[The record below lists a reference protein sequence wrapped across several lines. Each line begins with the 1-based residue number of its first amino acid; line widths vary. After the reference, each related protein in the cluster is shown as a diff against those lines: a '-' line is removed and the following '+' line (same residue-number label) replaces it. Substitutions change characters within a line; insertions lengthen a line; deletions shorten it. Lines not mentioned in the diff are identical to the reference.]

1 MRYFGN
7 VGYAIATETVT
18 GVWENQIT
26 EEALYGDVIRDVHRN
41 DSSGEVNDNLAVSN
55 TISVLASPF
64 ALTNFQSICYV
75 EWLGTKWK
83 VSSIEVQLPRL
94 ILSLGGVYNGPI
106 AASICSG
113 DSAGEP

>member
-7 VGYAIATETVT
+7 VGYAIATEKVP
-18 GVWENQIT
+18 GVWENHIT
-26 EEALYGDVIRDVHRN
+26 EEALYGDVIRDIHRR
-41 DSSGEVNDNLAVSN
+41 DSSGEVNDNLNVSN

-83 VSSIEVQLPRL
+83 VSSIDVQLPRL
-94 ILSLGGVYNGPI
+94 ILSLGGVYNGPV
-106 AASICSG
+106 ATPVNSG
-113 DSAGEP
+113 DSAWEP

>member
-7 VGYAIATETVT
+7 VGYAIAVETVP
-18 GVWENQIT
+18 GVWEDRIT
-26 EEALYGDVIRDVHRN
+26 EETLYGDVIRDVRRN
-41 DSSGEVNDNLAVSN
+41 DSSGKVNDNLAVSN

-83 VSSIEVQLPRL
+83 VSNIEVQLPRL
-94 ILSLGGVYNGPI
+94 ILSLGGVYNGPV
-106 AASICSG
+106 ATSVRSG
-113 DSAGEP
+113 DSVGEP